1 MIWFYDAVSSI
12 RSFLELGGNVLY
24 GIMLVL
30 FLMWTLILERLWYF
44 YRIHPDKKRAV
55 VNNWESREDTRS
67 WFAKRIREEMISATA
82 IALKHN
88 IGLIKALIAICPL
101 LGLMGTVTGMV
112 SVFDVM
118 TYAGTG
124 NARAMAA
131 GVSMATVPTMAGMV
145 AALSGVYF
153 GTWLEHKAVAETE
166 AFLLACWNHIDGVT
180 NR

>member
-1 MIWFYDAVSSI
+1 MIWFYDAINSI
-12 RSFLELGGNVLY
+12 RGFMELGGDVLY
-24 GIMLVL
+24 GIMFVL
-30 FLMWTLILERLWYF
+30 FLMWTFILERLWYF
-44 YRIHPDKKRAV
+44 YRVYPSEKRTIVDA
-55 VNNWESREDTRS
+55 WEARADTHT
-67 WFAKRIREEMISATA
+67 WYAKRIRDEMISKASLG
-82 IALKHN
+82 LKHN

-118 TYAGTG
+118 TYAGTS

-153 GTWLEHKAVAETE
+153 GTWLEHKANTDTE
-166 AFLLACWNHIDGVT
+166 ALSDLLQHH
-180 NR
+180 

>member
-1 MIWFYDAVSSI
+1 VIWFYDALASI
-12 RSFLELGGNVLY
+12 RSFLDLGGDVLY
-24 GIMLVL
+24 AIMLVL
-30 FLMWTLILERLWYF
+30 FLMWTFILERLWYF
-44 YRIHPDKKRAV
+44 YRIHPHAKRAIV
-55 VNNWESREDTRS
+55 STWEARADTHS
-67 WFAKRIREEMISATA
+67 WYAKRIREEMISNTSV
-82 IALKHN
+82 ALTSN

-118 TYAGTG
+118 TYSGTG

-153 GTWLEHKAVAETE
+153 GTWLEHKATTETE
-166 AFLLACWNHIDGVT
+166 ALGDLLQSH
-180 NR
+180 

>member
-1 MIWFYDAVSSI
+1 MIWFYDAVGSI
-12 RSFLELGGNVLY
+12 RSFLDLGGGVLY
-24 GIMLVL
+24 VIMLVL
-30 FLMWTLILERLWYF
+30 VLMWTFILERIWYF
-44 YRIHPDKKRAV
+44 YRVHPQEKRAV
-55 VNNWESREDTRS
+55 IAAWKARADTRS
-67 WFAKRIREEMISATA
+67 WYAKRIREEMISTRS

-88 IGLIKALIAICPL
+88 IGLIKALITICPL

-118 TYAGTG
+118 TYAGSG

-153 GTWLEHKAVAETE
+153 GTWLEHKATTETE
-166 AFLLACWNHIDGVT
+166 SLGDLLQSH
-180 NR
+180 

>member
-1 MIWFYDAVSSI
+1 MIWFYEATGSI
-12 RSFLELGGNVLY
+12 RDFMELGGHVLW
-24 GIMLVL
+24 GIMFVL
-30 FLMWTLILERLWYF
+30 FLMWTFIIERLWYF
-44 YRIHPDKKRAV
+44 YRIHPKEKLAIVATWEARA
-55 VNNWESREDTRS
+55 DTKS
-67 WFAKRIREEMISATA
+67 WYAKRIREELISRTS
-82 IALKHN
+82 IALQQN

-118 TYAGTG
+118 TYSGSG

-153 GTWLEHKAVAETE
+153 GTWLEHKATTETDSLGD
-166 AFLLACWNHIDGVT
+166 LLQSH
-180 NR
+180 